1 MDARATRAGD
11 AVPGD
16 LSLTLD
22 IEQVCVDRGG
32 RPIVAGLSY
41 ANGRPGWIGLVGAN
55 GSGKTTLLRALAGR
69 LPIRSGRIALGGVDL
84 GRDRAAR
91 ARLIGFA
98 IDAAMLPDDL
108 TPYELFAV
116 SAERKRAIDEPAL
129 HGLRAALNIENFIDW
144 TCGSLSAGMRQRVA
158 LLAAFLD
165 LPGIVI
171 LDEPFNWLDPLT
183 AFDTKRA
190 LRDLVAEQGL
200 TLITALHDV
209 STLTAYCDRGIL
221 MSAGRIALALEEA
234 ELRAGLADPVAFE
247 ARVVD
252 RLRTEG

>member
-1 MDARATRAGD
+1 MER
-11 AVPGD
+11 
-16 LSLTLD
+16 
-22 IEQVCVDRGG
+22 VCVDRGG
-32 RPIVAGLSY
+32 RTVVTDLSY
-41 ANGRPGWIGLVGAN
+41 ANDRPGWIGLVGAN

-69 LPIRSGRIALGGVDL
+69 LPVRSGRIALGGADL
-84 GRDRAAR
+84 GGDRAGR
-91 ARLIGFA
+91 AGLVGFA

-108 TPYELFAV
+108 TPRELFAV
-116 SAERKRAIDEPAL
+116 SAERKQAIDEPAL
-129 HGLRAALNIENFIDW
+129 RSLRAALNIDGFIDW

-183 AFDTKRA
+183 AYDTKRA
-190 LRDLVAEQGL
+190 LQELVAAQDM

-209 STLTAYCDRGIL
+209 STLTAYCSRGIL

-234 ELRAGLADPVAFE
+234 ELRAGLADPVGFE

>member
-1 MDARATRAGD
+1 MS
-11 AVPGD
+11 
-16 LSLTLD
+16 LSLD
-22 IEQVCVDRGG
+22 IEGVCVDRGG
-32 RPIVAGLSY
+32 RRIVADLSY
-41 ANGRPGWIGLVGAN
+41 VNDRPGWIGLVGAN
-55 GSGKTTLLRALAGR
+55 GSGKTTFLRALAGR
-69 LPIRSGRIALGGVDL
+69 LPIRSGRIAIGGVDL
-84 GRDRAAR
+84 ASDRAAR
-91 ARLIGFA
+91 AGLIGFA

-108 TPYELFAV
+108 SPRELFAI
-116 SAERKRAIDEPAL
+116 SADAKQAIDAPAL
-129 HGLRAALNIENFIDW
+129 QPLRAALNIEGFIDW

-183 AFDTKRA
+183 AYDTKRA
-190 LRDLVAEQGL
+190 LRDLVADRGL

-209 STLTAYCDRGIL
+209 STLTAYCSRGIV

-234 ELRAGLADPVAFE
+234 ELRAGLADPVGFE

-252 RLRTEG
+252 RLRAEA